1 MSAFFNSGDLGI
13 FAQKWPQTDGRNLV
27 ARGKLRAFAVAKT
40 LPLDHTIN
48 IVSCSLKRA
57 FATCQKEEVNTL
69 KVRRQHVEELHP
81 TLRPEAQ
88 GE

>member
-1 MSAFFNSGDLGI
+1 MSAFFNSGDFGI
-13 FAQKWPQTDGRNLV
+13 FAQKWTQTDGRNLV
-27 ARGKLRAFAVAKT
+27 ARGKLRAFA
-40 LPLDHTIN
+40 
-48 IVSCSLKRA
+48 
-57 FATCQKEEVNTL
+57 TCQKEEDNTL